1 MEKMK
6 FDGLI
11 EAVRY
16 APDGKIELVRAYE
29 RRGAT
34 FSDIILI
41 DRANLVTRLKNGQKF
56 VTGVRKEFLGST
68 FEPARI
74 VQFNGDV
81 ITTVCLSHHP
91 ESLAGNRSDMICSAN
106 RHDQLEEVPSL

>member
-1 MEKMK
+1 MAKMK

-34 FSDIILI
+34 FSDSILI
-41 DRANLVTRLKNGQKF
+41 NRANLVTRLKEGQKF
-56 VTGVRKEFLGST
+56 VTGIRKEFLGST
-68 FEPARI
+68 FESARI
-74 VQFNGDV
+74 VRLNGDV
-81 ITTVCLSHHP
+81 ITTS
-91 ESLAGNRSDMICSAN
+91 SDNS
-106 RHDQLEEVPSL
+106 RDRLEEVPSI

>member
-1 MEKMK
+1 MAKMK

-34 FSDIILI
+34 FSDSILI
-41 DRANLVTRLKNGQKF
+41 NRANLVTRLKNGQKF
-56 VTGVRKEFLGST
+56 VTGTRKEFFGST
-68 FEPARI
+68 FEPMKT
-74 VQFNGDV
+74 VQLAANENV
-81 ITTVCLSHHP
+81 ISTDNNTS
-91 ESLAGNRSDMICSAN
+91 
-106 RHDQLEEVPSL
+106 HDQLEEVPSL

>member
-1 MEKMK
+1 MAKTK

-34 FSDIILI
+34 FSDSILI
-41 DRANLVTRLKNGQKF
+41 DRASLVTRLKNGQKI
-56 VTGVRKEFLGST
+56 VTGTRKEFLGST
-68 FEPARI
+68 FEALKT
-74 VQFNGDV
+74 VQLSAAADV
-81 ITTVCLSHHP
+81 IFTIGAT
-91 ESLAGNRSDMICSAN
+91 NRSAPG
-106 RHDQLEEVPSL
+106 RDQLEEVPSL

>member
-1 MEKMK
+1 MEEIMAKMK
-6 FDGLI
+6 FDGVI

-29 RRGAT
+29 RRGST

-56 VTGVRKEFLGST
+56 VTGNRKEFLGST
-68 FEPARI
+68 FETTKTVRLS
-74 VQFNGDV
+74 GDV
-81 ITTVCLSHHP
+81 ITT
-91 ESLAGNRSDMICSAN
+91 GSDNS
-106 RHDQLEEVPSL
+106 RDRLEEVPSL